1 MKKNTTNS
9 YKIKRDDQ
17 VMVITG
23 KDSGKT
29 GKVLRIDH
37 KRGRVIVQGLNMVKK
52 AMKQRRQEEKGGII
66 DIEAPLHL
74 SNVMVMCGKCGPTRI
89 GYTFENDEK
98 RRMCRKC
105 GEML

>member
-74 SNVMVMCGKCGPTRI
+74 SNVMVMCRKCGPTRI

-98 RRMCRKC
+98 RRKCRKC